1 MSAKDISRYLFQ
13 PQKRYSGVRM
23 QQGRV
28 ILDSDWNESELI
40 DAEELRR
47 TRLEILCSKGT
58 SNAGFLVGNV
68 IFVTKSLPTEPGAN
82 VIPGRETCDF
92 SLEPGSFYLGG
103 LRFEVVPGIEE
114 RFLGQ
119 TDWLQMDSRLDALP
133 ERPTV
138 AELTN
143 ADGSFSERHDL
154 VYLRGWEQ
162 CVTAVEDSELRE
174 RALGG
179 PDTSV
184 RIRRMR
190 RAEVLA
196 GVPACCAEA
205 FAALKTELVTPPQ
218 GDGIT
223 HTFDDT
229 DCGLNSA
236 ARLTVTP
243 GDEGI
248 TDDPCKPQVTAG
260 FLGAENQAIRVQLTA
275 ANRFIWG
282 YDNASPFYRVQV
294 LSHEGQLI
302 KIKFL
307 SLPPDQASQALKGQA
322 VEILPWSA
330 ILPNQEKIS
339 ELQGHLAT
347 VSTSYDPEDGTL
359 TLATPVPQQWL
370 DWMDGHPEY
379 LSERDPVG
387 RKKYFYLRLWTGG
400 SGDDATPDHEFT
412 PGNSEALQGTGLRVM
427 FSDHGLA
434 GDYWIIAARP
444 NTPDIVVPWELMK
457 AAPPAGPHYFF
468 APLALIRWSVDT
480 RPDQSPEIIPTVQ
493 DCRARFRPLCEVGE
507 CTTVTV
513 GDGRSTRGDFDS
525 IEAAIAYLPD
535 SGGQV
540 QLLAGVHQANVR
552 IVGRHNIVIRGCGK
566 QTQVI
571 PGDSNRAGSVFHII
585 DSQCITLEHMDL
597 AILEGTA
604 ITLEGSELDRLR
616 EIEICHNRILAY
628 REAIRVV
635 RGVEVNIHHNRIRML
650 DKQGAGVAIAAWA
663 EDSLIERNDIGVV
676 PAEQVPPPEDPGGE
690 TPDPADPCADPVLV
704 YASRLSF
711 IGYFNRLFGL
721 VIRLLLV
728 EPFKAQG
735 GIQIAA
741 ASERIKVLENKIHGG
756 AGNGITL
763 GGALESAPV
772 VLESAEE
779 PEHFIDHTSGQI
791 WGEVTD
797 PPVSGITLAFVRTDG
812 TGPVLTGGT
821 DSGGM
826 FLLDAEPA
834 RYSVSVTTP
843 GLRLE
848 KLATQSNGEFGL
860 FHKLSV
866 VEEET
871 GRDALLAFIYEIEI
885 DHNEIARMGLSGIG
899 IPRGDPPK
907 PVLSTHTAAANK
919 SQALARILSLLGNPV
934 VNLGIHSNTIHDC
947 LLNPFD
953 NQPGSEART
962 RGLGGVSLGFCES
975 VTISHNRIER
985 NGTRHINPVCGIFI
999 AFGEKLEIYHNRV
1012 SDNGP
1017 FDPGVNLD
1025 PESGRRGGIIVTAAA
1040 FGIDDL
1046 ILNPDR
1052 GFDTGRYAVRIH
1064 DNIVQQPVGQALR
1077 VFAFGPVSVGGN
1089 RLNTDITGPEALER
1103 LAGAVLILN
1112 AGDGRRL
1119 PAGLTLFDSNQT
1131 RLGPGGESF
1140 TAQLIW
1146 ALDDLGYDANQCN
1159 ALTNGIAIGNTASFF
1174 LNTFLLAPTLRA
1186 TNSRFKEP
1194 TGKGESAFA
1203 ISLLSRSTLLNNT
1216 NNNQGD
1222 HCIFAVNTLAGRP
1235 ANATGNQ
1242 TLDDRL
1248 CPPLN
1253 NNIRPRAARF
1263 AVVSS
1268 I

>member
-40 DAEELRR
+40 DDEELRC

-58 SNAGFLVGNV
+58 SNAGFLVGDV
-68 IFVTKSLPTEPGAN
+68 IGATKSVPTEPGAN
-82 VIPGRETCDF
+82 VLPSKETYDF
-92 SLEPGSFYLGG
+92 TLESGSFYLGG
-103 LRFEVVPGIEE
+103 LRFEVTPGIEE
-114 RFLGQ
+114 RFLVQ
-119 TDWLQMDSRLDALP
+119 TDWLQMDSTLDALP

-190 RAEVLA
+190 RVEVLA
-196 GVPACCAEA
+196 SVPTCCEEA
-205 FAALKTELVTPPQ
+205 FAALKTELV
-218 GDGIT
+218 GDDT
-223 HTFDDT
+223 AHVFDDT
-229 DCGLNSA
+229 DCGLRSG
-236 ARLTVTP
+236 ARLTVTF
-243 GDEGI
+243 GAEGI
-248 TDDPCKPQVTAG
+248 TEDPCKPQVTAG

-275 ANRFIWG
+275 ADRFIWG

-294 LSHEGQLI
+294 ESDGVENV

-307 SLPPDQASQALKGQA
+307 NLPPDQASQPLKGQA
-322 VEILPWSA
+322 VEILSWSA

-339 ELQGHLAT
+339 RMQGHLAT

-359 TLATPVPQQWL
+359 TIATPIPQEWL
-370 DWMDGHPEY
+370 DWMDGRPEY
-379 LSERDPVG
+379 QSERDPVG

-400 SGDDATPDHEFT
+400 SGDAAAPDHEFT
-412 PGNSEALQGTGLRVM
+412 PGNAKTLQGSGLQVTFSEHGLR
-427 FSDHGLA
+427 

-457 AAPPAGPHYFF
+457 AAPPAGPHFFF
-468 APLALIRWSVDT
+468 APLALIRWTVGSL
-480 RPDQSPEIIPTVQ
+480 PDQSLEIIPALQ
-493 DCRARFRPLCEVGE
+493 DCRARFRPLCEVGG

-535 SGGQV
+535 NGGQI
-540 QLLAGVHQANVR
+540 QLLTGVHEANVR
-552 IVGRHNIVIRGCGK
+552 IVGRRNIVIKGCGK

-571 PGDSNRAGSVFHII
+571 PGDSNRAGSIFHII

-597 AILEGTA
+597 ATLEGTA
-604 ITLEGSELDRLR
+604 VTLEGSELGQLK
-616 EIEICHNRILAY
+616 EIEIRHNRILAY

-635 RGVEVNIHHNRIRML
+635 RGVDVNIHHNRIRML
-650 DKQGAGVAIAAWA
+650 DKHGAGVAITAWA

-676 PAEQVPPPEDPGGE
+676 PAEQEPPPDEPGND
-690 TPDPADPCADPVLV
+690 TPNPADPCADPVLI
-704 YASRLSF
+704 YASLPIF
-711 IGYFNRLFGL
+711 LGFFNWLFGAFIHFL
-721 VIRLLLV
+721 PV
-728 EPFKAQG
+728 EPFKALG

-741 ASERIKVLENKIHGG
+741 ASERIKVLENKIRGG

-763 GGALESAPV
+763 GGALKRPPDIVRSAV
-772 VLESAEE
+772 VT
-779 PEHFIDHTSGQI
+779 EHLIDHTSGQI
-791 WGEVTD
+791 WGDVRG
-797 PPVSGITLAFVRTDG
+797 PAGPLSGITLAFVRKDG
-812 TGPVLTGGT
+812 AGSVLTATT
-821 DSGGM
+821 DRTNGM
-826 FLLDAEPA
+826 FIFDAEPA
-834 RYSVSVTTP
+834 QYSVSVTTP
-843 GLRLE
+843 GFRLE
-848 KLATQSNGEFGL
+848 NIATQNNGEFGL
-860 FHKLSV
+860 SHNINV
-866 VEEET
+866 VNAEP
-871 GRDALLAFIYEIEI
+871 GAGQPFAFIYEIEI
-885 DHNEIARMGLSGIG
+885 DRNEIASMGLSGIG
-899 IPRGDPPK
+899 IPRIDQREPG
-907 PVLSTHTAAANK
+907 LSTNATAVHNK
-919 SQALARILSLLGNPV
+919 QPQARLLALLGNPV
-934 VNLGIHSNTIHDC
+934 INLGIHRNTIHNC
-947 LLNPFD
+947 LRNPFD
-953 NQPGSEART
+953 TVLRNEART
-962 RGLGGVSLGFCES
+962 RGLGGISLGFCES

-985 NGTRHINPVCGIFI
+985 NGTRHIDPVCGIFI
-999 AFGEKLEIYHNRV
+999 SFGAKLDLHHNRL

-1017 FDPGVNLD
+1017 TDPSVNFA
-1025 PESGRRGGIIVTAAA
+1025 PENGRRGGIIITATS

-1046 ILNPDR
+1046 ILSPDR
-1052 GFDTGRYAVRIH
+1052 GFDTGRFAIRVH
-1064 DNIVQQPVGQALR
+1064 DNIVHQPMGQAIGVL
-1077 VFAFGPVSVGGN
+1077 AIGPVSVCSN
-1089 RLNTDITGPEALER
+1089 RLNTDTAGPGSLER

-1112 AGDGRRL
+1112 GGGRQGL

-1131 RLGPGGESF
+1131 RLGPASESA

-1146 ALDDLGYDANQCN
+1146 SFDDLGYDANQCN
-1159 ALTNGIAIGNTASFF
+1159 ALTGGVVIDNTTSFF

-1186 TNSRFKEP
+1186 TSSRFKEP
-1194 TGKGESAFA
+1194 AGTGKRSFA

-1222 HCIFAVNTLAGRP
+1222 HCIFAVNTLPGRP
-1235 ANATGNQ
+1235 ASDTGNQ
-1242 TLDDRL
+1242 FLDGTLCRD
-1248 CPPLN
+1248 LN
-1253 NNIRPRAARF
+1253 KSIAPRAARF
-1263 AVVSS
+1263 SVVSR